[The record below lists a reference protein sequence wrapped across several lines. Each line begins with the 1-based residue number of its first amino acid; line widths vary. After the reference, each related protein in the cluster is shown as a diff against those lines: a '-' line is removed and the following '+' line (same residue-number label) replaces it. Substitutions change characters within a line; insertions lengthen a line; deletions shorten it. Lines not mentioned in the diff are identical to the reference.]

1 MGQESPI
8 EPWLAT
14 DNRAACE
21 SPNPPASLRQNDEN
35 RWQRKPKALPE
46 SSSVPRSRNG
56 RPQRSCSTGW
66 AGRQEKLRPQEKCFF
81 LDSFYRTYQDLA
93 MVLAKQ
99 TATAMIGSRQGGKMN
114 SCRFIMVLSVFAG
127 LGFCA
132 TECQPHAKSV
142 GLPSVGRA
150 TQPAMQHPF
159 EA

>member
-56 RPQRSCSTGW
+56 RPEQSSSTGW
-66 AGRQEKLRPQEKCFF
+66 AGRQENLRPQEKCFF
-81 LDSFYRTYQDLA
+81 LDSFYRTNQDLRR
-93 MVLAKQ
+93 
-99 TATAMIGSRQGGKMN
+99 IDD
-114 SCRFIMVLSVFAG
+114 CRLILESY
-127 LGFCA
+127 FCA
-132 TECQPHAKSV
+132 PARI
-142 GLPSVGRA
+142 GRA
-150 TQPAMQHPF
+150 KERLPGSGSPLTR
-159 EA
+159 